1 MASEIA
7 AKRNERRVTGAW
19 MPGDPP
25 GHRQFLGVAR
35 DRPFALEHG
44 TTLNDVTVAYE
55 TWGTLDAT
63 ASNAVLICHAWTGD
77 SHVTGP
83 AGRGHLEPGW
93 WEGLV
98 GPGRRDQ
105 RDRAEEE
112 HLRWLRLPDTA

>member
-25 GHRQFLGVAR
+25 GHRQFLTFAR

-44 TTLNDVTVAYE
+44 TTVTDVTVAYE

-63 ASNAVLICHAWTGD
+63 ASNALLICHAWTGD

-83 AGRGHLEPGW
+83 AGRGHIEPAWSQG
-93 WEGLV
+93 GV
-98 GPGRRDQ
+98 GPARAIDTDRCFPVGSNVLGR
-105 RDRAEEE
+105 
-112 HLRWLRLPDTA
+112 